1 MKYTALQIVAAIEE
15 IAPLHY
21 QESYDNAGFCVGNPQ
36 TIVTAALLCFDVT
49 EAIIDEALQVGANLI
64 ISHHPVI
71 FKGLKQITG
80 KTNTERIVEKAI
92 KNNLVLYAAHTNI
105 DSVRGG
111 VSEAMAEK
119 LQLKNTKILSP
130 RKGECLKLVTFVPS
144 LHAENLR
151 KALFEAGGGA
161 IGNYNECSWNT
172 LGEGTFKANSGANPF
187 VGAIGERHTEQEV
200 RVEMILPRAYLSKA
214 IHQLIAVHPYEEPA
228 YDIIP
233 LENACSDIGFGIIGE
248 LPEPLSIQEF
258 LQKTKTNFAAP
269 CLRYS
274 HSSVEKISRV
284 AVCGGSGAFLINDAL
299 AVGAQAFISA
309 DFKYHDFT
317 DVNQQLL
324 LVDIG
329 HYESEYAVMNIFY
342 NCLTKKIPT
351 FAVHLAKNAKN
362 AINYFV

>member
-1 MKYTALQIVAAIEE
+1 MEFTASQIVAAIEE

-36 TIVTAALLCFDVT
+36 TKVTAALLCFDVT
-49 EAIIDEALQVGANLI
+49 EAIIDEALQVGSNLI

-80 KTNTERIVEKAI
+80 KTNPERIVEKAI
-92 KNNLVLYAAHTNI
+92 KNNILLYAAHTNI

-111 VSEAMAEK
+111 VNEAIADK
-119 LQLKNTKILSP
+119 LQLQKRKILST
-130 RKGECLKLVTFVPS
+130 RKGECLKFVTFVPS
-144 LHAENLR
+144 SHAENLH
-151 KALFEAGGGA
+151 KALFEAGAGA

-187 VGAIGERHTEQEV
+187 VGTIGERHTEQEV
-200 RVEMILPRAYLSKA
+200 RVETIVPRACLSKVVRNLFLA
-214 IHQLIAVHPYEEPA
+214 HPYEEPA

-233 LENACSDIGFGIIGE
+233 LENNFADVGSGMIGE
-248 LPEPLSIQEF
+248 LPEHLSVQAF
-258 LQKTKTNFAAP
+258 LQNLKTNFAVSSI
-269 CLRYS
+269 RYS
-274 HSSVEKISRV
+274 QSSVEKISCV

-299 AVGAQAFISA
+299 AAGAQAFISA
-309 DFKYHDFT
+309 DFKYHDFV
-317 DVNQQLL
+317 DADQRML

-329 HYESEYAVMNIFY
+329 HYESECGVMNIFC

-362 AINYFV
+362 PINYLA